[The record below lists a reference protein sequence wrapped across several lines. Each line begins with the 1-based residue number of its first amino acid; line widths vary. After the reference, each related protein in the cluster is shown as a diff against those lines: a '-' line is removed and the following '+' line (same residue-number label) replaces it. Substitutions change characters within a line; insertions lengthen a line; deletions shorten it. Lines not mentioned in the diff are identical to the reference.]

1 MGRTAGG
8 AVAADLAQIVQHP
21 LVEAAQ
27 LLQLPGGES
36 PQHLLVYRVE
46 DLGALLHRPAAPVSE
61 EHPVAPGVA
70 GSASLRT

>member
-46 DLGALLHRPAAPVSE
+46 DLGALLHRPAAPVVRNTRLHRAS
-61 EHPVAPGVA
+61 A